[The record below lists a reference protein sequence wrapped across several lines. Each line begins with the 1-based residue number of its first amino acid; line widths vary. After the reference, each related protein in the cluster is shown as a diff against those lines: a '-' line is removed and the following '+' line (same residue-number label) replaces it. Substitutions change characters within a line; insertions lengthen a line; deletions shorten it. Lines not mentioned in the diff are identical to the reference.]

1 MCTGRVTLLFLL
13 DSESVWRTSP
23 PIPELPAW
31 SMTLPLPLP
40 LPLLGIGL
48 VVAIVLAWICD
59 PMTKGV
65 NRDAGSWSNPG
76 ARSG

>member
-1 MCTGRVTLLFLL
+1 VCTGRVALLFLL

-23 PIPELPAW
+23 PILELPAR
-31 SMTLPLPLP
+31 SMKLPLA
-40 LPLLGIGL
+40 LLGIGL
-48 VVAIVLAWICD
+48 VVAIVLDWICD

-65 NRDAGSWSNPG
+65 KRDAGSWSNPG